1 MSSVIALD
9 IGGRYIGIATM
20 DHSGKIP
27 YRYATIDRKKED
39 AFGVL
44 KNICAQEQVFTIVA
58 GVPFHVEDG
67 SETQQT
73 IRTRAFIDELK
84 KALPEVREYVE
95 IDETLTSQEAKRLL
109 AIEGAPISEEHA
121 EAARIL
127 LSEYL
132 AQSSQSR

>member
-9 IGGRYIGIATM
+9 IGDRYIGIATL

-27 YRYATIDRKKED
+27 YRLKTIDRKKDE
-39 AFGVL
+39 AIAVL
-44 KNICAQEQVFTIVA
+44 KSICEQEQVSTIVA
-58 GVPFHVEDG
+58 GMPYHVEDG
-67 SETQQT
+67 SETKQT
-73 IRTRAFIDELK
+73 EKTRIFIAELRTV
-84 KALPEVREYVE
+84 LPEAIDYVE

-109 AIEGAPISEEHA
+109 GIEGVALREEHS

-132 AQSSQSR
+132 AQSS

>member
-1 MSSVIALD
+1 MSNILALD
-9 IGGRYIGIATM
+9 IGNRYIGIAAV

-27 YRYATIDRKKED
+27 YRYTTIDRKKED
-39 AFGVL
+39 VFAAL
-44 KNICAQEQVFTIVA
+44 KKICEQEHITTIVA

-73 IRTRAFIDELK
+73 KKTRAFIAELK
-84 KALPEVREYVE
+84 TVLTDISEYVE

-109 AIEGAPISEEHA
+109 GIEGASADQEHA

-132 AQSSQSR
+132 AQAS

>member
-9 IGGRYIGIATM
+9 IGGRYIGIAAL

-27 YRYATIDRKKED
+27 YRFKTIDRKQESALDAIKKICEQED
-39 AFGVL
+39 V
-44 KNICAQEQVFTIVA
+44 ITIVA
-58 GVPFHVEDG
+58 GVPYHVEDG
-67 SETQQT
+67 SETEQT
-73 IRTRAFIDELK
+73 RKTRAFIAELK
-84 KALPEVREYVE
+84 SILPEAIDYIE

-109 AIEGAPISEEHA
+109 GIEGAPAAEEHA

-132 AQSSQSR
+132 AKL

>member
-1 MSSVIALD
+1 MANILALD
-9 IGGRYIGIATM
+9 IGGRYIGIATV

-27 YRYATIDRKKED
+27 YRFATIDRKQKD
-39 AFGVL
+39 AFQEIKV
-44 KNICAQEQVFTIVA
+44 ICKQEQISTIVA

-73 IRTRAFIDELK
+73 IKTREFITQLK
-84 KALPEVREYVE
+84 AVLPGILEYVE

-109 AIEGAPISEEHA
+109 GIEGAPITQEHA

-132 AQSSQSR
+132 AQAS

>member
-1 MSSVIALD
+1 MANIIALD
-9 IGGRYIGIATM
+9 IGGRYIGVATV

-27 YRYATIDRKKED
+27 YRFATIDRKQED
-39 AFGVL
+39 AF
-44 KNICAQEQVFTIVA
+44 KKIKQICEQEQITRIVA

-73 IRTRAFIDELK
+73 IKTREFIAQLK
-84 KALPEVREYVE
+84 AVLPDILEYIE

-109 AIEGAPISEEHA
+109 GIEGAASTEEHA

-132 AQSSQSR
+132 AQAS

>member
-1 MSSVIALD
+1 MNNVLALD
-9 IGGRYIGIATM
+9 IGGRYIGIAAI

-27 YRYATIDRKKED
+27 YRYGTIDRKQED
-39 AFGVL
+39 AFEAL
-44 KNICAQEQVFTIVA
+44 KKICEKEAITCIVA

-73 IRTRAFIDELK
+73 VKTRQFIAQL
-84 KALPEVREYVE
+84 KALLPNILEYIE

-109 AIEGAPISEEHA
+109 DIEGAPSTQEHA

-132 AQSSQSR
+132 AQAS

>member
-1 MSSVIALD
+1 MSNVIALD
-9 IGGRYIGIATM
+9 IGGRYIGIATV
-20 DHSGKIP
+20 DHSGRIP

-39 AFGVL
+39 AIVAL
-44 KNICAQEQVFTIVA
+44 KKVCEQEAITHIVA

-67 SETQQT
+67 SETDQT
-73 IRTRAFIDELK
+73 RKTREFISQLK
-84 KALPEVREYVE
+84 TALPDILEYIE

-109 AIEGAPISEEHA
+109 QIEGAAASEEHA

-132 AQSSQSR
+132 AQSS

>member
-1 MSSVIALD
+1 MSNILALD
-9 IGGRYIGIATM
+9 IGGRYIGIATV

-27 YRYATIDRKKED
+27 YRYATIDRKQQD
-39 AFGVL
+39 AFEEL
-44 KNICAQEQVFTIVA
+44 KKICEKETITHVVA

-73 IRTRAFIDELK
+73 VKTREFIAQLK
-84 KALPEVREYVE
+84 SVLPNILEYIE

-109 AIEGAPISEEHA
+109 GIEGAAITEEHA

-132 AQSSQSR
+132 AQAS